1 MVQQPISDTAA
12 PAVSL
17 TARGTRARPAV
28 DALMA
33 RMAEGDSAAVF
44 TLAEWHGNRIAGVV
58 RRHLRTCGVDR
69 IAPDDLRGLVLDA
82 CMALFEVAHAWRP
95 GGALPWWW
103 AQGRIFEEV
112 RRWVGV
118 HADSIE
124 AAAQPLAEPAPG
136 VVASVDDEEVAA
148 TFARLVQEVPVVG
161 LVAEACEA
169 ARIEAAAMYCLL
181 EYRIQQDQGDPS
193 PARTLAPR
201 YGITPD
207 ALRQRV
213 SRNVRRLRAV
223 VADQPR
229 FAPLADFVLVA

>member
-1 MVQQPISDTAA
+1 MVQQPIPDTTVPAVFVAA
-12 PAVSL
+12 P
-17 TARGTRARPAV
+17 GTGAGPAV
-28 DALMA
+28 EVLMA
-33 RMAEGDSAAVF
+33 RMAQGDSAAVF

-82 CMALFEVAHAWRP
+82 CMALYEVAHAWRP

-112 RRWVGV
+112 RAWVGV
-118 HADSIE
+118 HADSID
-124 AAAQPLAEPAPG
+124 AATQPLADPTQNA
-136 VVASVDDEEVAA
+136 VASVDDEEVAA
-148 TFARLVQEVPVVG
+148 TFARLVREVPVVG

-181 EYRIQQDQGDPS
+181 EYRIQKDQGDPS
-193 PARTLAPR
+193 PAHTLAPR
-201 YGITPD
+201 YGISPD

-213 SRNVRRLRAV
+213 SRHTRRLRAV
-223 VADQPR
+223 VADEPR